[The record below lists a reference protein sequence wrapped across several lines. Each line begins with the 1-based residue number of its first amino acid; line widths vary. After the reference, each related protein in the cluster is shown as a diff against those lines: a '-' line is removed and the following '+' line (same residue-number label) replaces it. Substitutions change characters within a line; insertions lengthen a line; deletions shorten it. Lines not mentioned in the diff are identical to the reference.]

1 MMRPIV
7 HVVALAIGLVLGGH
21 TALAENRVALVIGQ
35 SAYRTVPPLP
45 NPANDAKVMAEL
57 LGTAGFDVTTA
68 SDVSQAEMRKAI
80 GDFADKLTA
89 KGPDTVA
96 LIYYAGHGLQVD
108 GENFL
113 LPIDVSAL
121 HEADIPLR
129 GVRLNDLLNALASVP
144 SKTRIIMLDACRDN
158 PFPSLEKEVGRGLAL
173 VDTKAGAAGTFISFS
188 TSPGA
193 VAEDGTGVNS
203 PYTTALSAAARE
215 RGLTLEQALKRVR
228 VAVNKS
234 TDGRQIPWDSSS
246 LTTDF
251 YFFPGP
257 GDSKAAS
264 PSKDARTV
272 QVWRRE
278 LSSMR
283 PEAAY
288 DVVVGEDSV
297 EAYEA
302 FVSLYAQPP
311 FGQRVRGLLDRRRE
325 MVAWNIAITLN
336 TTASLQL
343 FLTNYPSSDF
353 AVTARKLLERIRNRP
368 QPGGIAAT
376 PVALAAAATGPMC
389 PCVVPTPTI
398 KAKSTPKNDDPAP
411 KKVYT
416 PPEKKVDTTPKA
428 PPTRVVQKP
437 PTTTSRPPRQ
447 PPRQPQGGGIDI
459 GTIIGIGGIIA
470 GAIAGGHGGGGGG
483 GGPPRGGCYHR

>member
-1 MMRPIV
+1 MRSIV
-7 HVVALAIGLVLGGH
+7 HVVALATGLVLGGH

-35 SAYRTVPPLP
+35 SAYRSVPPLP

-57 LGTAGFDVTTA
+57 LGSAGFEVTSA
-68 SDVSQAEMRKAI
+68 SDVSQSEMRAAI
-80 GDFADKLTA
+80 GDFADKLNA

-121 HEADIPLR
+121 HEADIPLQ
-129 GVRLNDLLNALASVP
+129 GVRLNDMLNALASVP

-158 PFPSLEKEVGRGLAL
+158 PFPALEKEVGRGLAL
-173 VDTKAGAAGTFISFS
+173 VDTKAGSAGTFISFS

-193 VAEDGTGVNS
+193 VAEDGTGANS
-203 PYTTALSAAARE
+203 PYTTALLAAARE
-215 RGLTLEQALKRVR
+215 RGLTLEQALKHVR
-228 VAVNKS
+228 QSVNKS
-234 TDGRQIPWDSSS
+234 TDGRQVPWDSSS

-257 GDSKAAS
+257 GDAKAS
-264 PSKDARTV
+264 QTKDARTV

-278 LSSMR
+278 LSSLR

-302 FVSLYAQPP
+302 FVSLFAQPP

-325 MVAWNIAITLN
+325 MVAWNLAITLN

-343 FLTNYPSSDF
+343 FLTNYPNSDF
-353 AVTARKLLERIRNRP
+353 AATARKLLERIRNRP
-368 QPGGIAAT
+368 QPGGLAANAVALAT
-376 PVALAAAATGPMC
+376 PVATGPMC
-389 PCVVPTPTI
+389 PCVVPPPT
-398 KAKSTPKNDDPAP
+398 KAKSSPKSDDSAP
-411 KKVYT
+411 KKIIT
-416 PPEKKVDTTPKA
+416 PPQKQVDTSPKP
-428 PPTRVVQKP
+428 PPTRVVTQKP
-437 PTTTSRPPRQ
+437 PITTARP

-459 GTIIGIGGIIA
+459 GTVIGIGGIIA
-470 GAIAGGHGGGGGG
+470 GALAGGHGGGGG
-483 GGPPRGGCYHR
+483 GGPPRGGGCYHR

>member
-1 MMRPIV
+1 MMV
-7 HVVALAIGLVLGGH
+7 GQA
-21 TALAENRVALVIGQ
+21 ALAENRVALVIGQ

-68 SDVSQAEMRKAI
+68 SDVSQSEMRKAI
-80 GDFADKLTA
+80 ADFADTLNA

-113 LPIDVSAL
+113 LPVDVSAL
-121 HEADIPLR
+121 HEADIPLQ
-129 GVRLNDLLNALASVP
+129 GVRLNDLLNALATVP
-144 SKTRIIMLDACRDN
+144 SKVRIIMLDACRDN
-158 PFPSLEKEVGRGLAL
+158 PFPALEKEVGRGLAL

-193 VAEDGTGVNS
+193 VAEDGSGVNS
-203 PYTTALSAAARE
+203 PYTSALLVAARE

-228 VAVNKS
+228 LAVNKS
-234 TDGRQIPWDSSS
+234 TDGRQTPWDSSS
-246 LTTDF
+246 LTSDF

-257 GDSKAAS
+257 GDAKTS
-264 PSKDARTV
+264 PAKGQRTM
-272 QVWRRE
+272 QDWRRE
-278 LSSMR
+278 LAGLR

-288 DVVVGEDSV
+288 DTVVGEDSV

-302 FVSLYAQPP
+302 FVSLFAQPP
-311 FGQRVRGLLDRRRE
+311 FGPRARGLLDRRRE

-343 FLTNYPSSDF
+343 FLTNYPNSDF
-353 AVTARKLLERIRNRP
+353 AATARKLLERIRNRP
-368 QPGGIAAT
+368 QPGGLAANAVALAT
-376 PVALAAAATGPMC
+376 PVATGPMC
-389 PCVVPTPTI
+389 PCVVPPPT
-398 KAKSTPKNDDPAP
+398 KVKSSPKSDDSAP

-416 PPEKKVDTTPKA
+416 PPQKQVDTSPKP

-437 PTTTSRPPRQ
+437 PITTTRP

-459 GTIIGIGGIIA
+459 GTVIGIGGIIA
-470 GAIAGGHGGGGGG
+470 GALAGGHGGGGG
-483 GGPPRGGCYHR
+483 GGPPRGGGCYHR